1 MTGNHRQGRQQRDRL
16 KISNVLGG
24 PTERFDI
31 GTADRDRVL
40 KKDHIHFTALSGL
53 GDLDVM
59 FKIYPG
65 INLRTRMSPGRDVVP
80 SGVKEYPEPQL
91 RVHRRHRILADF
103 EDLLWHFMDAF
114 ARTI

>member
-1 MTGNHRQGRQQRDRL
+1 MTGNHRQGGEQCNGL
-16 KISNVLGG
+16 KVGNILGG
-24 PTERFDI
+24 PRERLNI
-31 GTADRDRVL
+31 GAADSDGVL
-40 KKDHIHFTALSGL
+40 KEDHIHFTALGGL
-53 GDLDVM
+53 GDLDVV